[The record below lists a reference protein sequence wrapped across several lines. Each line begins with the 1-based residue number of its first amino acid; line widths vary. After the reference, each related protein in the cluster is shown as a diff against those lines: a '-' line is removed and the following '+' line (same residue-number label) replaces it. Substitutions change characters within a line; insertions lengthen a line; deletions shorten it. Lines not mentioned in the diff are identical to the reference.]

1 MKKLLAFIGLCLQII
16 PITGQS
22 VLRIPYGVKVE
33 TKAACVELECFSS
46 SIIRVK
52 KYPLG
57 QAPEKQ
63 SLSVTMQPKKVK
75 YKIRKAN
82 NQIILTTSELN
93 VLLDIVQNQISFVT
107 KGGKELLAEKP
118 SSTGFTSFNDA
129 GNSTYR
135 IRQTFLLD
143 SDEAIYGLGQ
153 HQQGKMN
160 QRNQTLFLQQ
170 ANTEI
175 CIPLVHSIKGYALFW
190 DNYSP
195 TTFTDNAQG
204 MTFDSEVG
212 DLCDYYFVYGG
223 GADKVVAGLREL
235 TGQAPMFPLWTFGF
249 WQSKERYVSQ
259 DELVSVVAK
268 YRDLKVPLDGI
279 VQDWRY
285 WGEDHKD
292 WNAVEFRNPKFP
304 DPRKMM
310 NEVHRL
316 NAHAVISVWPSF
328 GPATGI
334 YADLKALNKLMI
346 HETFPQDNGVKV
358 YDAYDPVARDIYW
371 KYMNKNM
378 FSIGMDGWWLDAT
391 EPEHSPVE
399 EGDLDFQTYLGSFRK
414 VRNAFP
420 LVSVGGVYEHQR
432 QEASDKRIFIL
443 TRSAFAGQQRYAA
456 QAWSG
461 DVVSDWNVLRNQIP
475 AALNIS
481 LTGIPY
487 WNSDIGGFFSGR
499 KFPEGVKDP
508 AFHELYVRWMLFAAF
523 TGMMRSHGTNTPREI
538 FMFGEREYWAFDAQE
553 KMINLRYRLLPYIY
567 STSWEVTSN
576 GESLMRALFSDF
588 PEDKKVIDIGDEYM
602 FGKSI
607 LVAPV
612 TSEVRRRS
620 LYLPEGGQWVDFWTG
635 EKLEGGQE
643 ISREAPID
651 IIPLY
656 VKAGSIIPVG
666 PSVQFATEKSWDDL
680 QVRIYPGADGE
691 FTLYEDENDNYN
703 YEKGKYTTVRMT
715 WSDKDRKLTIH
726 PRMGSYDGMLQHRN
740 FRVVVVDHLKGLGLD
755 NGSYTVNVEY
765 KGKKLNIRLP

>member
-1 MKKLLAFIGLCLQII
+1 MKKLLAFICLCIQIV
-16 PITGQS
+16 PIMGQS
-22 VLRIPYGVKVE
+22 VLRTSHGVKVE
-33 TKAACVELECFSS
+33 TKAVCVELECFSA

-63 SLSVTMQPKKVK
+63 SLSVTMQPEKVK
-75 YKIRKAN
+75 YKIQEAN
-82 NQIILTTSELN
+82 NQVIFTTSELT
-93 VLLDIVQNQISFVT
+93 VLLDIIQNQVRFAT
-107 KGGKELLAEKP
+107 KDGKELLAEKP

-153 HQQGKMN
+153 HQRGKMN

-212 DLCDYYFVYGG
+212 DLCDYYFVYGA

-249 WQSKERYVSQ
+249 WQSRERYVSQ

-279 VQDWRY
+279 IQDWRY

-304 DPRKMM
+304 DPKKMM
-310 NEVHRL
+310 EEVHHL
-316 NAHAVISVWPSF
+316 NAHAIISVWPSF

-358 YDAYDPVARDIYW
+358 YDTYDPIARDIYW

-391 EPEHSPVE
+391 EPEHSPAK

-420 LVSVGGVYEHQR
+420 LVSVGGVYDHQR
-432 QEASDKRIFIL
+432 QETSDKRVFIL

-456 QAWSG
+456 QVWSG
-461 DVVSDWNVLRNQIP
+461 DVVSDWDVLRNQIP

-487 WNSDIGGFFSGR
+487 WNSDIGGFFSDR

-508 AFHELYVRWMLFAAF
+508 AFHELYVRWMQFAAF

-538 FMFGEREYWAFDAQE
+538 FMFGERGYWAFDAQE
-553 KMINLRYRLLPYIY
+553 KMINHRYRLLPYIY

-576 GESLMRALFSDF
+576 GGSLMRALFSDF
-588 PEDKKVIDIGDEYM
+588 PEDKKVTDIGDEYM

-607 LVAPV
+607 LVVPV
-612 TSEVRRRS
+612 ISEVKRRS
-620 LYLPEGGQWVDFWTG
+620 LYLPEGTQWIDFWTG
-635 EKLEGGQE
+635 EKQKGGQE
-643 ISREAPID
+643 IIREAPID

-656 VKAGSIIPVG
+656 VKAGSIIPAG

-691 FTLYEDENDNYN
+691 FTLYEDEDDNYN

-715 WSDKDRKLTIH
+715 WSDKDRQLTIH
-726 PRMGSYDGMLQHRN
+726 PRQGSYDGMLQNRN
-740 FRVVVVDHLKGLGLD
+740 FRIVVVDNLKGLGLD
-755 NGSYTVNVEY
+755 NESYTVNVEY
-765 KGKKLNIRLP
+765 KGKKLNIKLP